1 LPTLHTIDTI
11 PRKPIMTEPK
21 STTKK
26 TPATARKA
34 ATTETTIAAGPVK
47 PPAARKAPAAEKKSP
62 VKKAVPTPATDSA
75 PIAPPEPQVPATS
88 EAAAKPSAEE
98 RYLMV
103 QSAAYFIAE
112 KDGFQGCDTAYWAR
126 AEQEVARQLGEV
138 EA

>member
-1 LPTLHTIDTI
+1 
-11 PRKPIMTEPK
+11 MTEPK

-34 ATTETTIAAGPVK
+34 ATTETTTATAPVK
-47 PPAARKAPAAEKKSP
+47 TPATRKAPAAEKKSP
-62 VKKAVPTPATDSA
+62 VKKAVATPATDSA
-75 PIAPPEPQVPATS
+75 PIAPPEPQIPATS

-112 KDGFQGCDTAYWAR
+112 KDGFQGCDTEYWAR

>member
-1 LPTLHTIDTI
+1 
-11 PRKPIMTEPK
+11 MTEPK

-26 TPATARKA
+26 
-34 ATTETTIAAGPVK
+34 
-47 PPAARKAPAAEKKSP
+47 PPAAAKKVATKETTAAAPVKAPAAAKRTP
-62 VKKAVPTPATDSA
+62 VKKAVSTPATDSA
-75 PIAPPEPQVPATS
+75 PIAPPEPQIPATS
-88 EAAAKPSAEE
+88 EAAPKPSTEE

-112 KDGFQGCDTAYWAR
+112 KDGFQGCDTEYWTR